1 MRGQYVQ
8 TRDCRRTDHLID
20 VLGVDDDVVDAM
32 AELAS
37 DNAEAAGGVALGV
50 HVHDKPAQAELRK
63 VGRHVDGGRGL
74 PDSALLV
81 NDCVDSWQFAGWDAG
96 RLLPGLYGR
105 VARTHVGRRGLAVHN
120 YLRTKGISPTA
131 MS

>member
-63 VGRHVDGGRGL
+63 VGRHVDGGRSL

-81 NDCVDSWQFAGWDAG
+81 DDCVDSWQFAGWGAG
-96 RLLPGLYGR
+96 RLRPGLYAGR
-105 VARTHVGRRGLAVHN
+105 SQADVCHRTR
-120 YLRTKGISPTA
+120 P
-131 MS
+131 